1 MGMGMGFGM
10 GTVGGV
16 ITTGAHPKALWPGIK
31 TWWGRQYAEH
41 APEYPEFFDIETSDK
56 AYEEDVEISGF
67 GVLREKDQGSAINYD
82 AEVQGSVTRYTH
94 VAYAGGYIV
103 TFEELRDDV
112 YEVVSKRR
120 AAMLAFAGRQ
130 TEEII
135 GASVFNNAFNSTFTG
150 GDGVQMIASTHPTI
164 SGNQSNIL
172 SPSSDLSEAAIEDIG
187 IQIMQATDY
196 RGQKISLIPQC
207 LGIPPAQ
214 FYDANRILYSIM
226 QNDTANNAINVIKSS
241 GMFPKGLETNHY
253 FLSSTAYFVRTN
265 APYGTR
271 FLWRDKPMFDTD
283 NEFDTKNAKAAQYMR
298 FSCGWTDW
306 RGWYGCAGV

>member
-1 MGMGMGFGM
+1 MA
-10 GTVGGV
+10 TVGGV

-41 APEYPEFFDIETSDK
+41 EQEYPMLFDVETSDK

-67 GVLREKDQGSAINYD
+67 GVLREKDQGASLNYD

-103 TFEELRDDV
+103 TFEELRDNL

-130 TEEII
+130 TEEIVA
-135 GASVFNNAFNSTFTG
+135 ASVFNQAFNTDFKG
-150 GDGVQMIASTHPTI
+150 GDQTSMISTAHPTLV
-164 SGNQSNIL
+164 GNQSNQL
-172 SPSSDLSEAAIEDIG
+172 TTSADLSETAIEDLG
-187 IQIMQATDY
+187 IQIMQAVDY
-196 RGQKISLIPQC
+196 RGNKIALMPQC
-207 LGIPPAQ
+207 LAISPAQ
-214 FYDANRILYSIM
+214 WFDANRIINSVL
-226 QNDTANNAINVIKSS
+226 QNDTANNAINVIKAS
-241 GMFPKGLETNHY
+241 GMFPKGIVVNHY
-253 FLSSTAYFVRTN
+253 FTSSTAWFIRTN

-271 FLWRDKPMFDTD
+271 FMWRDKPMFDTD

-298 FSCGWTDW
+298 FAAGWTDW
-306 RGWYGCAGV
+306 RGWFGTPGV